1 MTRIKMMLLPLML
14 VTGFVSGAQSLN
26 TNWSTELSEILRQF
40 TACDES
46 IDCAQYSGKSL
57 NSVYKVNDLYSP
69 QQDRYMQGGEIVDFL
84 ESSPKW
90 QLLGHAYKQ
99 DVLNEAQQHA
109 NSKKA
114 VVALYHDNNGASHM
128 ALILPGELQASGSW
142 GLQVP
147 NSASFLLA
155 DPARSYVGKG
165 LSYAFAKHHLKDVVI
180 FARSY

>member
-1 MTRIKMMLLPLML
+1 MTGIKVMLLPLML
-14 VTGFVSGAQSLN
+14 VAGFVSGAQSLN
-26 TNWSTELSEILRQF
+26 NNWSSELTEILRQF

-46 IDCAQYSGKSL
+46 IDCSQFSGKSL
-57 NSVYKVNDLYSP
+57 HSVYKVNDFFSS
-69 QQDRYMQGGEIVDFL
+69 QQKRYMQGLEIVDFL
-84 ESSPKW
+84 KGSTKW
-90 QLLGHAYKQ
+90 KMIGHAYQQ
-99 DVLNEAQQHA
+99 DVLKEAQQHA
-109 NSKKA
+109 NNKMA
-114 VVALYHDNNGASHM
+114 VVALYHDDSGASHV

-180 FARSY
+180 FVRSY